1 MKTLV
6 MLYLLYLS
14 WGTVGQG
21 RVSFL
26 EMARYL
32 RRSKTQT
39 KNDLLKLAS
48 DGLVDV
54 MALYSDAGAKKYYVQ
69 LSDVGDAYL
78 MQNFDAAIL
87 QYHEHV
93 AMVIAD
99 IQAANKGNIYAPKRM
114 NKKELAAIAAGQI
127 ALDLGDD
134 D

>member
-6 MLYLLYLS
+6 MLYLIYLS

-48 DGLVDV
+48 DGLVEIIT
-54 MALYSDAGAKKYYVQ
+54 LYSDAGAKKYFAQ
-69 LSDVGDAYL
+69 LSPQGDDYL

-93 AMVIAD
+93 ASVIAD
-99 IQAANKGNIYAPKRM
+99 IQERNAGAQYTPTKLS
-114 NKKELAAIAAGQI
+114 KKAIEAAINGQ
-127 ALDLGDD
+127 
-134 D
+134 

>member
-6 MLYLLYLS
+6 MLYLIYLS

-39 KNDLLKLAS
+39 KNDLLKLAR

-54 MALYSDAGAKKYYVQ
+54 TMFYSDAGAKKYFAQ
-69 LSDVGDAYL
+69 LSPQGDDYL
-78 MQNFDAAIL
+78 MRNFDAAIL

-93 AMVIAD
+93 ASIIAE
-99 IQAANKGNIYAPKRM
+99 INERNAGLQHAPKKLS
-114 NKKELAAIAAGQI
+114 KKSIEAALNGQ
-127 ALDLGDD
+127 LKMEGFE
-134 D
+134 